1 MKLNQITVV
10 TGNKAKA
17 KEIGRILNYSVE
29 IVDLDLEEIQEIDLE
44 KVARHK
50 LNQAFEI
57 LKRPVI
63 IDDVSFE
70 VEAWNSF
77 PGPLIKWILKAGGP
91 ELLLTMMK
99 GQKNRNATARLAIGF
114 HDGKNEYLFFGE
126 TKGVIAKEIRRD
138 NGFGFD
144 RLFIPE
150 GYDKTY
156 SELPP
161 KVKDEISHRGRGL
174 SKFKD
179 FLKKNYDI

>member
-1 MKLNQITVV
+1 MKLNKITVV

-17 KEIGRILNYSVE
+17 EEIGRILNYDIE
-29 IVDLDLEEIQEIDLE
+29 IADLDLDEIQEIDLE
-44 KVARHK
+44 IVARQK
-50 LNQAFEI
+50 LTQAFEI
-57 LKRPVI
+57 IKSPVI

-91 ELLLTMMK
+91 ELLLKMME
-99 GQKNRNATARLAIGF
+99 GQENRNATAKLAVGF
-114 HDGKNEYLFFGE
+114 HDGVNEYLFFGE
-126 TKGVIAKEIRRD
+126 AKGKISNDIRRE

-150 GYDKTY
+150 GMDKTY
-156 SELPP
+156 SELDPEI
-161 KVKDEISHRGRGL
+161 KDKISHRGLGL

-179 FLKKNYDI
+179 FLKANYEL

>member
-1 MKLNQITVV
+1 MKLSKITVV

-17 KEIGRILNYSVE
+17 KEIGRILGHSVE
-29 IVDLDLEEIQEIDLE
+29 IVDLDLEEIQDLDLE
-44 KVARHK
+44 KVAKHK
-50 LNQAFEI
+50 LQQAFEI
-57 LKRPVI
+57 LKKPVI

-91 ELLLTMMK
+91 DLLIKMME
-99 GQKNRNATARLAIGF
+99 GQKNRSATARLAIGF
-114 HDGKNEYLFFGE
+114 HDGKNEYIFFGE
-126 TKGVIAKEIRRD
+126 TKGVIANEVRDD

-150 GYDKTY
+150 GYDMTY

-161 KVKDEISHRGRGL
+161 EVKDEISHRGRGL
-174 SKFKD
+174 AKFKD
-179 FLKKNYDI
+179 FLNKNYEV